1 MATQDRLHVQHY
13 YTTGTSAPSPSNLEL
28 GEIAVGTNP
37 NKPCVYFRDTNNNV
51 HTLTEGKNYL
61 DKTITGTT
69 QEVNGNVK
77 FNSGIDTVNIIN
89 DYSIEIAG
97 GPDDGKGIL
106 RMDWDGVELD
116 YADADSYAIDSGIR
130 LNRDLLT
137 LQIGGNDIYQNIN
150 LARTQADDASF
161 NIELNGE
168 RQSGSLRFY
177 INQGSDGVLEVND
190 TPVSLEGHT
199 HNEFLVKNSASPQI
213 VTSEVEFYHNIT
225 ADTII
230 ANYVDENPLILQYT
244 DDDMLDGNSIIS
256 LSSNSMDCTVK
267 TSSNETNLSISDSSL
282 TYTMNVD
289 AGGRGTITFGV
300 DELDGAYIEV
310 DDNKV
315 SIEGHKHAASSI
327 TSGQFTIA
335 RIPTGTT
342 STTVA
347 RGDHSHSANSITS
360 GQFNIARIPT
370 GITSTTVARG
380 NHGHSNYLTL
390 NGGTLTGALTAPAF
404 YETSDERLKT
414 FEEDIDVDF
423 EKLSKLR
430 KSVYF
435 LNDDDLAIRHIGMS
449 AQEVYEVYPQLID
462 VRKDTTEQYMSLDY
476 SKLSVVALK
485 AIDKLYETN
494 QKLEERVKMLEEKL
508 MSLGNN

>member
-13 YTTGTSAPSPSNLEL
+13 YTTGTSTPSAANLEL
-28 GEIAVGTNP
+28 GEIAIGTNP

-69 QEVNGNVK
+69 QEVNSNVK
-77 FNSGIDTVNIIN
+77 FNSGIDAGTIIN
-89 DYSIEIAG
+89 DYSVEIAG
-97 GPDDGKGIL
+97 GPDSGKGIL
-106 RMDWDGVELD
+106 HMNREGVVLN
-116 YADADSYAIDSGIR
+116 YGDADSYAIDSNIR

-137 LQIGGNDIYQNIN
+137 LQIGGYDTYQNIS

-161 NIELNGE
+161 NVELNGE

-177 INQGSDGVLEVND
+177 INQGNDGVLEVNE

-199 HNEFLVKNSASPQI
+199 HDEFLVKDSTSPQI
-213 VTSEVEFYHNIT
+213 VNSNVKFYHNVT
-225 ADTII
+225 ADTIM
-230 ANYVDENPLILQYT
+230 ANYVDESPLILQYT
-244 DDDMLDGNSIIS
+244 DDGMMDGNSIIS
-256 LSSNSMDCTVK
+256 LSGNSMNCTVK

-289 AGGRGTITFGV
+289 AGGSGTITFGV
-300 DELDGAYIEV
+300 DELDGAYIEINN
-310 DDNKV
+310 DKV
-315 SIEGHKHAASSI
+315 SVAGH
-327 TSGQFTIA
+327 T
-335 RIPTGTT
+335 
-342 STTVA
+342 
-347 RGDHSHSANSITS
+347 HSANSVTS

-370 GITSTTVARG
+370 GTTNTTVARG
-380 NHGHSNYLTL
+380 DHSHSNYLTL
-390 NGGTLTGALTAPAF
+390 NGGTLTGSLTAPAF

-449 AQEVYEVYPQLID
+449 AQEVREVYPQLID
-462 VRKDTTEQYMSLDY
+462 VRTDTTEQYMSLDY

-485 AIDKLYETN
+485 AIDKLYEAN

-508 MSLGNN
+508 ISLGNN

>member
-51 HTLTEGKNYL
+51 HALTEGKNYL

-69 QEVNGNVK
+69 QEVNSNVK

-106 RMDWDGVELD
+106 HMYRDGVELN
-116 YADADSYAIDSGIR
+116 YADADGYAIDSGIR
-130 LNRDLLT
+130 LNKDLLT
-137 LQIGGNDIYQNIN
+137 LQIGGDNTYQNIN
-150 LARTQADDASF
+150 LSRTQADDASF
-161 NIELNGE
+161 NVELNGE

-199 HNEFLVKNSASPQI
+199 HNDFLVTNSTSPQI

-244 DDDMLDGNSIIS
+244 DDDMLDGNSRIS
-256 LSSNSMDCTVK
+256 LNSNSMDCTVK

-289 AGGRGTITFGV
+289 AGGSGTITFGV

-310 DDNKV
+310 DDKKV
-315 SIEGHKHAASSI
+315 SLAGHTHSASSI
-327 TSGQFTIA
+327 TSGQFDIA

-347 RGDHSHSANSITS
+347 RGDH
-360 GQFNIARIPT
+360 
-370 GITSTTVARG
+370 
-380 NHGHSNYLTL
+380 GHTNYLSL

-485 AIDKLYETN
+485 AIDKLYEAN
-494 QKLEERVKMLEEKL
+494 QKLEERVKMLEERL
-508 MSLGNN
+508 MSLSNN